1 MIRHETILAIVTF
14 LLIFCSDAIA
24 AGRSTRQTVDSL
36 MCELDAELAQ
46 RQTYL
51 LTKNAR
57 LDSLRANV
65 SNADDDR
72 YRFEALGQLYDEFF
86 SFNSDSAF
94 SVSLERERVAR
105 RIGDPFLIRNAV
117 LNKANVYN
125 ATAMYKECLEIL
137 DTIQAHDL
145 PDYLLPY
152 YYHIKRTVYGYLADF
167 SAVSR
172 DRLAYAELTGKY
184 RDSILSVNAPG
195 TLAYTITYADK
206 LNALGR
212 PREAIEMID
221 RYCES
226 NSLTPHERAIFSW
239 TLSDSYSRL
248 GDIEEQKIQL
258 INSSLG
264 DIRSSVRE
272 YVALRDLALI
282 LYREGDLDRAY
293 KLMTIA
299 VEDAEKC
306 NARQRILEL
315 SRSYPMIN
323 SIYVDTVKGQHSR
336 LLVMISVLAVV
347 CMLLLILFFYIRRQK
362 QRISNARSTIERNN
376 TELQKLNTDLQDYVA
391 RLSDANSAIA
401 ENSELKEVYV
411 GRYMDQCLAYIE
423 KMDSY
428 RKTVA
433 KMYATESPEKLK
445 KFLKSP
451 AIIDAEFKAFY
462 EQFDQTFL
470 KMFPDFVADF
480 NALLRPEEV
489 IEPKHPGV
497 LTPELRIYAL
507 YRLGITDSD
516 KIAKF
521 LRYSLT
527 TIYNYRT
534 KMRNKAC
541 GDRATFEDAVGRIGR
556 QSSSR

>member
-1 MIRHETILAIVTF
+1 MIHLRTILTT
-14 LLIFCSDAIA
+14 LLLLLLFGT
-24 AGRSTRQTVDSL
+24 AGASASSHTRAVDSL
-36 MCELDAELAQ
+36 MTELESALA
-46 RQTYL
+46 RRPEYL
-51 LTKNAR
+51 QHKNAR
-57 LDSLRANV
+57 LDSLRSCVAMA
-65 SNADDDR
+65 ADDR
-72 YRFEALGQLYDEFF
+72 ARFDALGHLYDEFF

-94 SVSLERERVAR
+94 AVSLERESVAR
-105 RIGDPFLIRNAV
+105 RIGDPILVRNAM

-172 DRLAYAELTGKY
+172 DRETYTRLTNQY
-184 RDSILSVNAPG
+184 RDSILSVKEPG
-195 TLAYTITYADK
+195 SLAYTITYADR

-212 PREAIEMID
+212 PREAIEVVEGFCD
-221 RYCES
+221 S
-226 NSLTPHERAIFSW
+226 NSLSPHDRAIFTW
-239 TLSDSYSRL
+239 TLGDSYSRL
-248 GDIEEQKIQL
+248 GDTERQKIQL

-264 DIRSSVRE
+264 DIRSAVRE

-293 KLMTIA
+293 RFMTIA

-323 SIYVDTVKGQHSR
+323 SIYVDTVKGQRSR
-336 LLVMISVLAVV
+336 LLITISVLAVV

-362 QRISNARSTIERNN
+362 QRISHARAIIERNN
-376 TELQKLNTDLQDYVA
+376 DELQKLNADLQGYVA

-401 ENSELKEVYV
+401 ENSELKEVYI

-433 KMYATESPEKLK
+433 KMSAADDSDKLR
-445 KFLKSP
+445 KFLKST
-451 AIIDAEFKAFY
+451 ATIDAEFKAFY
-462 EQFDQTFL
+462 KQFDNTFL
-470 KMFPDFVADF
+470 SLFPNFVADF
-480 NALLRPEEV
+480 NQLLRPEEA
-489 IEPKHPGV
+489 ISPKQPGS
-497 LTPELRIYAL
+497 LPPELRIYAL

-534 KMRNKAC
+534 KMRNKAR
-541 GDRATFEDAVGRIGR
+541 GDRASFEDAVSRIGR
-556 QSSSR
+556 HTDTPS